1 MSKIIIYLIILPLTI
16 WSFESLNINVI
27 FKKNKELQSKV
38 LYILLSLALS
48 YLVTNFIYDLFY

>member
-1 MSKIIIYLIILPLTI
+1 MSKIIIYIFILPLTI
-16 WSFESLNINVI
+16 WSFESLDINRI

-48 YLVTNFIYDLFY
+48 YLVTNLLYDLFY

>member
-1 MSKIIIYLIILPLTI
+1 MNKIIIYLIILPLTI
-16 WSFESLNINVI
+16 WSFESLNINII

-48 YLVTNFIYDLFY
+48 YLVTNLLYDLFY